1 MIIFDPLNAGYQRQ
15 TPAEVR
21 TMIIATVLGLLAL
34 FSFVSILLSGDD
46 ELPEADPRDRL
57 PVWARYGMR

>member
-1 MIIFDPLNAGYQRQ
+1 VVVKHHPTEAS
-15 TPAEVR
+15 

-46 ELPEADPRDRL
+46 ELPEVDPRDRL
-57 PVWARYGMR
+57 PTWARFGLR

>member
-1 MIIFDPLNAGYQRQ
+1 
-15 TPAEVR
+15 
-21 TMIIATVLGLLAL
+21 MIIATVLGLLAL

-57 PVWARYGMR
+57 PVWARYGLR

>member
-1 MIIFDPLNAGYQRQ
+1 MNRHIAVVKHQS
-15 TPAEVR
+15 TEVC

-46 ELPEADPRDRL
+46 ELPEVDPRDRL
-57 PVWARYGMR
+57 PTWARFGVR

>member
-1 MIIFDPLNAGYQRQ
+1 MTSPIAGVKHDS
-15 TPAEVR
+15 TEAG

-46 ELPEADPRDRL
+46 ELPEVDPRDRL
-57 PVWARYGMR
+57 PTWARFGMR

>member
-1 MIIFDPLNAGYQRQ
+1 LTRRNAAIE
-15 TPAEVR
+15 TIHPEVR

-46 ELPEADPRDRL
+46 ELPEADPRDKL
-57 PVWARYGMR
+57 PTWARFGLR